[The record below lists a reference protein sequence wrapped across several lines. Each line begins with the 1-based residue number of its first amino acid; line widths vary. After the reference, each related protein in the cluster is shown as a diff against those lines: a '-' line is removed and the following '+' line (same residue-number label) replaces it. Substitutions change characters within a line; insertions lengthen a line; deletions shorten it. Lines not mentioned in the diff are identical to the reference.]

1 MTNANTLSL
10 GDKIDINLFNYIYS
24 LSVAKEVASKG
35 NSGGI
40 LIIGM
45 IVVIVGIIGYIIT
58 KNK

>member
-1 MTNANTLSL
+1 MEKANLI
-10 GDKIDINLFNYIYS
+10 DRIDINLFNYIYS

-40 LIIGM
+40 IIIGM

>member
-1 MTNANTLSL
+1 MEKANLI
-10 GDKIDINLFNYIYS
+10 DRIDINLFNYIYS

-40 LIIGM
+40 IIIGM
-45 IVVIVGIIGYIIT
+45 IVVIVGIVGYIIT

>member
-10 GDKIDINLFNYIYS
+10 GDKIYINLFNYIYS